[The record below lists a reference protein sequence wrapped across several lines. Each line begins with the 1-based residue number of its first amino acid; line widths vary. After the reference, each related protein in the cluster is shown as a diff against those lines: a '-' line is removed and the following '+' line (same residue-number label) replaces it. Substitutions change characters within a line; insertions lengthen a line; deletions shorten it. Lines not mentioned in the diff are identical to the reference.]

1 MTGASPGD
9 AVGLILAPHGRD
21 GLIAQSLLRE
31 AGARSEVC
39 AGFVELTSRLGDETG
54 FVLLTEEPLRG
65 ADLKPLADWVRA
77 QPSWSDLPFVVLTQR
92 GGGPERNPA
101 AARLSDILGN
111 VSFLERPFHPT
122 TLVSLVRSAL
132 KGRRR
137 QLDAKARLEE
147 LGEGEARLKLALE
160 AGRLGA
166 WELDLATRD
175 LQASDSCRAV
185 FGRAPSDPFT
195 YADLLGAVHPD
206 DRERVQA
213 AVRATVETGV
223 DYAIEHRDLWPD
235 GSVHWAEVRARLV
248 PGAGE
253 GGRMVGV
260 SSDITE
266 RKTAEVELL
275 GANERLEQRVAAR
288 TAELQAAH
296 GEAMAAVERRER
308 AEEALRQA
316 QKMEAVGQLTGG
328 VAHDFNNL
336 LTIIR
341 SSVDYLKRPDLPPA
355 RQARYVQA
363 ISDTTER
370 ATKLTSQLLAFAR
383 RQPLKPEVFD
393 LVARM
398 EGLIELVRPLVGS
411 RVLIDFAPPVFDPP
425 LAVEADV
432 SQFETALVNLAVN
445 ARDAMEGEGR
455 LRFEVAVADGV
466 PALRGGAAVAGRYA
480 GVSVVDEGAGVPPDR
495 LEAIFEPF
503 FTTKEVGKGTGLGL
517 SQVFGFAQQSGGD
530 IEVSSAPGEGA
541 RFTLYLPLAAP
552 RAASAPAPS
561 FRRGE
566 APPSASRALCVLV
579 VEDNE
584 AVGQF
589 ATEMLSDLGHAAVW
603 AGDAREALACLEAEA
618 ERFDVVFS
626 DVVMPGMNGLDL
638 AHELRRRSPELP
650 VVLASGYSHA
660 LAEKGSDGFALL
672 RKPYSLDQLSQ
683 ALAGAVEVAAGLAAG
698 RARHR

>member
-1 MTGASPGD
+1 MTARARGD
-9 AVGLILAPHGRD
+9 AVGLILAPQGRD
-21 GLIAQSLLRE
+21 ALIAQTLLRE
-31 AGARSEVC
+31 ADATSDVC
-39 AGFVELTSRLGDETG
+39 GSLVELVSRLGDATS
-54 FVLLTEEPLRG
+54 FVLMTEEPLRG
-65 ADLKPLADWVRA
+65 ADLKPMADWVRT

-122 TLVSLVRSAL
+122 TLVSLVRTAI
-132 KGRRR
+132 KGRSR
-137 QLDAKARLEE
+137 QFDAKARLEE
-147 LGEGEARLKLALE
+147 LREGEARLKLALQ

-166 WELDLATRD
+166 WELELSTRS
-175 LQASDSCRAV
+175 LQASDSCKAV
-185 FGRAPSDPFT
+185 FGRAPADPFT
-195 YADLLGAVHPD
+195 YDDLLRSVHPE
-206 DRERVQA
+206 DRDRMQA
-213 AVRATVETGV
+213 AVRHTVETGA
-223 DYAIEHRDLWPD
+223 DYRIEYRDLWSD

-248 PGAGE
+248 RDAE
-253 GGRMVGV
+253 GRPDRMVGV
-260 SSDITE
+260 SSDVTE
-266 RKTAEVELL
+266 RKVAEADLRSL
-275 GANERLEQRVAAR
+275 NEALEQRVAIR

-296 GEAMAAVERRER
+296 QEAMASVERREQ

-341 SSVDYLKRPDLPPA
+341 SSVDYLKRPDLPA
-355 RQARYVQA
+355 VRQARYVQA
-363 ISDTTER
+363 ISDTTDR

-383 RQPLKPEVFD
+383 RQPLKPEAFD

-411 RVLIDFAPPVFDPP
+411 RVAIDFSPAHFEPP
-425 LAVEADV
+425 LTVEADV
-432 SQFETALVNLAVN
+432 SQFETALVNLAIN
-445 ARDAMEGEGR
+445 ARDAMDGEGR
-455 LRFEVAVADGV
+455 LLFEVGVAHAV
-466 PALRGGAAVAGRYA
+466 PALRGRDPVAGAYA
-480 GVSVVDEGAGVPPDR
+480 TVSVADEGPGVPADR

-530 IEVSSAPGEGA
+530 IEVGEAPGGGA
-541 RFTLYLPLAAP
+541 RFTLYLRLASADAVQASTAAEAAP
-552 RAASAPAPS
+552 GA
-561 FRRGE
+561 
-566 APPSASRALCVLV
+566 ASRALCVLV

-589 ATEMLSDLGHAAVW
+589 ATEMLSDLGHRAVW
-603 AGDAREALACLEAEA
+603 ASNAGEAIACVEAEA
-618 ERFDVVFS
+618 SRFDVVFS

-638 AHELRRRSPELP
+638 ARELRRRSPELP
-650 VVLASGYSHA
+650 IVLASGYSHA
-660 LAEKGSDGFALL
+660 LAQTGSDGFALL

-683 ALAGAVEVAAGLAAG
+683 ALAGAVEPAC
-698 RARHR
+698 RP